1 MNSLAILAL
10 PFVAALPLRAPDA
23 VRISLFSLFKPEMVQ
38 VRIASGDGAL
48 LDASGLGGNRILNRG
63 EVIWIRS
70 SGKQLNLEVG
80 SSHGAI
86 RQSVITDLARIVPEG
101 RATLELVLPG
111 KIKRTVYGALSV
123 DAAAGERGA
132 LRILLTTDRE
142 SAVASVVAAETSRR
156 EPEALM
162 ALAVVVRTFMRSH
175 AGRHS
180 SEGFDYCDT
189 THCQFY
195 RGEQDLVDRVASP
208 AVANAVSRTSGQ
220 VLTFEGSA
228 IEAYYTSSCGGLSVT
243 PTMAWG
249 GTTRYPYSRIAC
261 RWCRQSR
268 FNKWERSA
276 DAAQIL
282 NALSSFTGSKLS
294 TASELITD
302 VDTATGFVQSVTVRD
317 EGRRVLL
324 NTDSFRRAIGQ
335 KLGWNTVLSP
345 TFTVFR
351 RGNKFIFRGRGFGS
365 QVGLCEEGAIA
376 QAAAGRGYR
385 EILSF
390 YYPGTGISE
399 RVSYE

>member
-10 PFVAALPLRAPDA
+10 PFVAALPFRAPDA

-38 VRIASGDGAL
+38 VRVASGDGAL

-70 SGKQLNLEVG
+70 SGKRLNLEVG

-86 RQSVITDLARIVPEG
+86 RQTVITDLARIVPEG

-180 SEGFDYCDT
+180 SEGSIIAT
-189 THCQFY
+189 PHIVSSI
-195 RGEQDLVDRVASP
+195 G
-208 AVANAVSRTSGQ
+208 ANRILWTGTPRRQLRTRS
-220 VLTFEGSA
+220 LE
-228 IEAYYTSSCGGLSVT
+228 
-243 PTMAWG
+243 
-249 GTTRYPYSRIAC
+249 
-261 RWCRQSR
+261 RQGKS
-268 FNKWERSA
+268 
-276 DAAQIL
+276 
-282 NALSSFTGSKLS
+282 
-294 TASELITD
+294 
-302 VDTATGFVQSVTVRD
+302 
-317 EGRRVLL
+317 
-324 NTDSFRRAIGQ
+324 
-335 KLGWNTVLSP
+335 
-345 TFTVFR
+345 
-351 RGNKFIFRGRGFGS
+351 
-365 QVGLCEEGAIA
+365 
-376 QAAAGRGYR
+376 
-385 EILSF
+385 
-390 YYPGTGISE
+390 
-399 RVSYE
+399 